1 MKHFDYTQYVNTNI
15 GTVGH
20 LLQATSPNVQ
30 SPHGLAVIAPVF
42 RPGMKD
48 RYFSDKIYGF
58 TAGNAVVM
66 PTCHLDT
73 PDYENTASRF
83 DHDFECAHM

>member
-30 SPHGLAVIAPVF
+30 SPHGLAVIAP
-42 RPGMKD
+42 
-48 RYFSDKIYGF
+48 
-58 TAGNAVVM
+58 
-66 PTCHLDT
+66 
-73 PDYENTASRF
+73 E
-83 DHDFECAHM
+83 